1 MHVKMNSMKRL
12 WLQVLLVVSLAPGVA
27 CNETPVDPTPTPTRT
42 DLFFASQLMARGA
55 VSRTFTTPQ
64 SGEVKVFFTSLI
76 PDTAAVVAVGL
87 GTSDG
92 TTCTPTQTVMVAQG
106 STESV
111 LTTTLGAGTHCIRIS
126 DPGVLTK
133 TNDFSITVNYPSG
146 S

>member
-1 MHVKMNSMKRL
+1 MNVKMISMKTVWAR
-12 WLQVLLVVSLAPGVA
+12 VLIGASLAAVVA
-27 CNETPVDPTPTPTRT
+27 CNDTPVDPTPTPTRS
-42 DLFFASQLMARGA
+42 DLFFASQLMAGGA
-55 VSRTFTTPQ
+55 VSRTFTTTQ
-64 SGEVKVFFTSLI
+64 GGEVKVFFTSLI

-111 LTTTLGAGTHCIRIS
+111 LTTTLGAGTHCVRIS

-133 TNDFSITVNYPSG
+133 TNDFSITVNYPFG